1 MNKTRRL
8 CVGMLAVAASS
19 VAIASASAQAATL
32 ELRTTALGPVI
43 TNSAGFTVF
52 QFTLDPKKMDKCV
65 TIMGCS
71 AVWPALEVTG
81 TPTVGA
87 GLSAKLVG
95 EIMLPGGAMQV
106 TYAGHP
112 LYLYVGNSHPEETSY
127 SGANEFGGTWYATNA
142 KGKKAKPPKMKK

>member
-52 QFTLDPKKMDKCV
+52 V